1 MRKFIASIPAK
12 TVTDAFTTAI
22 NNAQTPLN
30 AFKINLSNEE
40 RQATR
45 SMSEGREGYA
55 RLVSRVATQF
65 PNSLSRADVPAELS
79 TLLDYYSNLEANRL
93 ALVQALEVIEEIQLG
108 AATDIMTLAD
118 RYVASLQISR
128 SNEGHLDQAM
138 KEVDDWN
145 SRFSSTKNIQKT
157 TANADTKPTTGDQ

>member
-1 MRKFIASIPAK
+1 MRKFITSIPAK

-22 NNAQTPLN
+22 NAAQTPLN

-79 TLLDYYSNLEANRL
+79 NLLDYYNNLEGNRL
-93 ALVQALEVIEEIQLG
+93 ALVQALEMIEEIQLG
-108 AATDIMTLAD
+108 AATDIMTLVD
-118 RYVASLQISR
+118 RYVSNLQISR
-128 SNEGHLDQAM
+128 GNEANLDQAM
-138 KEVDDWN
+138 KEIDDWN
-145 SRFSSTKNIQKT
+145 SRFANIKTLTKKDTDISTTPILNE
-157 TANADTKPTTGDQ
+157 

>member
-22 NNAQTPLN
+22 NAAQTPLN

-79 TLLDYYSNLEANRL
+79 TLLDYYNNLEGNRL
-93 ALVQALEVIEEIQLG
+93 ALMQATEMIEEMQLG
-108 AATDIMTLAD
+108 AATDIMTLVD
-118 RYVASLQISR
+118 RYVSNLQISR
-128 SNEGHLDQAM
+128 GNEANLDQAM
-138 KEVDDWN
+138 KEIDDWN
-145 SRFSSTKNIQKT
+145 SRFANIKTLTKKDTDTSTTPILNE
-157 TANADTKPTTGDQ
+157 

>member
-1 MRKFIASIPAK
+1 MRKFITSIPAK

-22 NNAQTPLN
+22 NTAQTPLN

-45 SMSEGREGYA
+45 SMAEGREGYA
-55 RLVSRVATQF
+55 RLVSRLATQF
-65 PNSLSRADVPAELS
+65 PNSLSRADVPTELS
-79 TLLDYYSNLEANRL
+79 TLLDYYSNLEGNRL
-93 ALVQALEVIEEIQLG
+93 ALVQALEMIEEIQLG

-128 SNEGHLDQAM
+128 GNEANLDQAM

-145 SRFSSTKNIQKT
+145 SRFSSTKNT
-157 TANADTKPTTGDQ
+157 